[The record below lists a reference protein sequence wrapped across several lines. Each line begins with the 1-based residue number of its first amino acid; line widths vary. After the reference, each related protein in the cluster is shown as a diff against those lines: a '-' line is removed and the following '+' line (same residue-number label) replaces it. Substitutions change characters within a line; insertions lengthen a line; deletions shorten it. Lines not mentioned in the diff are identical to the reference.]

1 MRKKEI
7 FFEKTDRKVFKS
19 IGIVEA
25 VGSNRYNN
33 KTYFEIVFKIKKQF
47 VLSFYSF
54 QSLYL
59 IERDKYFE
67 LLIMRKGDFV
77 YNDLIFIFKKAH

>member
-1 MRKKEI
+1 MEEKDIERKLRKKEI

-33 KTYFEIVFKIKKQF
+33 KTYFEIVFKIKNN
-47 VLSFYSF
+47 
-54 QSLYL
+54 LYYL
-59 IERDKYFE
+59 
-67 LLIMRKGDFV
+67 
-77 YNDLIFIFKKAH
+77 FIAFNRYTL